1 MRHIYILLSAVLFLS
16 ASCSRHDQAT
26 APSPGTVRSDNILL
40 LDAVEAGQRVIAA
53 GERGQIIYSD
63 DRGATWK
70 KARVP
75 VQATLTALFFVD
87 ETHGW
92 AVGHDSVILR
102 TVDGGGTWEQTHADP
117 KQEAPLL
124 DVWFSDKARGFA
136 VGAYG
141 QFYASLGGG
150 RTWTKKRAISD
161 DMHINGISGSRGGAV
176 YLAGEAGM
184 LYRSDDN
191 GASWQRLSSPY
202 HGSFFGVLK
211 LKTGGVLLYGLRGH
225 LYRSDSGQG
234 AWRSLTTAG
243 EASLFGAV
251 EGEKGTIV
259 LVGQDGTVLLSS
271 DSGKTFRLKKQA
283 GSKALSAVVRLS
295 DRELL
300 LFGEAGVSRMNIGTV
315 P

>member
-1 MRHIYILLSAVLFLS
+1 MRPISILLISSMLLFP
-16 ASCSRHDQAT
+16 ASCSRHDQAA
-26 APSPGTVRSDNILL
+26 APSPGTVRTDNILL
-40 LDAVEAGQRVIAA
+40 LDAVEAGPRVIAA

-63 DRGATWK
+63 DRGTSWSR
-70 KARVP
+70 ARVP
-75 VQATLTALFFVD
+75 VQATLTALFFAD

-102 TVDGGGTWEQTHADP
+102 TVDGGVSWEQTYADP

-124 DVWFSDKARGFA
+124 DIWFSDRMRGFA

-141 QFYASLGGG
+141 QFYATMDGG

-161 DMHINGISGSRGGAV
+161 DMHINGISGSWGGAV
-176 YLAGEAGM
+176 YLAGEAGT
-184 LYRSDDN
+184 LYRSEDN
-191 GASWQRLSSPY
+191 GATWQRLSSPY

-225 LYRSDSGQG
+225 LYRSDSGHG
-234 AWRSLTTAG
+234 AWRTLSTAG

-251 EGEKGTIV
+251 EAGKGTVV

-283 GSKALSAVVRLS
+283 GSKALSAAVRLS

-300 LFGEAGVSRMNIGTV
+300 LFGEAGVSRM
-315 P
+315 PLP